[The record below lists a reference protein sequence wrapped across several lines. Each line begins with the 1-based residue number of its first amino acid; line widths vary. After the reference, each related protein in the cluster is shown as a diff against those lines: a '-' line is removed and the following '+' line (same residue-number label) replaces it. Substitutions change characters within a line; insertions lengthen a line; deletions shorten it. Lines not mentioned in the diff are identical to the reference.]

1 MHQYD
6 RKILKIVKWFLFIK
20 EKLKIKREMSLEEDI
35 EFKNAIRSHIKTLE
49 DSLEY
54 PKDIALKHIV
64 EILKVIKTKSD
75 LKKQKDLINRIAI
88 DSVENWKT
96 INTIGEFLKTH

>member
-1 MHQYD
+1 MN
-6 RKILKIVKWFLFIK
+6 LFLFIK
-20 EKLKIKREMSLEEDI
+20 EKLKIQREMSLEEDI
-35 EFKNAIRSHIKTLE
+35 EFKNAIKSHIKILE
-49 DSLEY
+49 DSPEY
-54 PKDIALKHIV
+54 PKDIALQHIV